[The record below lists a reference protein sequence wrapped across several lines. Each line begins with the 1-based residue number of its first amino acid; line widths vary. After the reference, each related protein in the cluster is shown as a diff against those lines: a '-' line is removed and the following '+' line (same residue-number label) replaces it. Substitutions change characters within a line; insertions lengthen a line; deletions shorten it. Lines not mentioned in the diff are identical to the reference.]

1 MVRGA
6 ERGVI
11 VEVHDVVVAAGV
23 FEGDGF
29 VGVDVPHL
37 GVVKRAGGNLIG
49 QHVVEGAKQ
58 AGELVG
64 RVSLVLFGRD
74 GEAIVAEDIERGL
87 VGVGIEI
94 TQGE

>member
-1 MVRGA
+1 MVGGA
-6 ERGVI
+6 EWGVI

-29 VGVDVPHL
+29 IGVDVPHL
-37 GVVKRAGGNLIG
+37 GVVKRAGGNLVG

-58 AGELVG
+58 AGELVRWVG
-64 RVSLVLFGRD
+64 LVLFGRD
-74 GEAIVAEDIERGL
+74 GESIVAEDIERRL
-87 VGVGIEI
+87 VGVGIEV

>member
-11 VEVHDVVVAAGV
+11 VEVDDIVVAAGIL
-23 FEGDGF
+23 EGDGF
-29 VGVDVPHL
+29 VGIDVPDL
-37 GVVKRAGGNLIG
+37 GVVKPAGGYLVC
-49 QHVVEGAKQ
+49 QHVVQGAKQ

-64 RVSLVLFGRD
+64 RVSLVLFGGD
-74 GEAIVAEDIERGL
+74 GEAVVTEDIERGL

>member
-1 MVRGA
+1 MVGGA
-6 ERGVI
+6 EWGVI

-29 VGVDVPHL
+29 VGIDVPHL

-64 RVSLVLFGRD
+64 GVSLVLFGRD
-74 GEAIVAEDIERGL
+74 GEAIIAEDIERGF
-87 VGVGIEI
+87 VGVGIEV